1 MIEQVKML
9 MDEQSREALQ
19 RVRADF
25 EEILRPL
32 NLLNDLRQ
40 RLDSLAESQ
49 EESANAVQKKVRD
62 IEDAL
67 VESKQAVDGV
77 TEGGRLL
84 AMRLSEVGNDL
95 SYVKSDM
102 SGVKE
107 ACFSMKKMMEV
118 ISEKYEKDVEK
129 IESMTTAVSV
139 LQARCLKV
147 AHAILILLL
156 VLAGLVGLKL
166 FC

>member
-95 SYVKSDM
+95 SYDHCSVCAAGKM
-102 SGVKE
+102 SQGC
-107 ACFSMKKMMEV
+107 ACHSHFVACTRRARWLKAV
-118 ISEKYEKDVEK
+118 LLRKDHHVN
-129 IESMTTAVSV
+129 
-139 LQARCLKV
+139 C
-147 AHAILILLL
+147 
-156 VLAGLVGLKL
+156 
-166 FC
+166 